1 MPIAYPYKFSD
12 WYGYDKDCVPSTGFQ
27 CTPIPDI
34 SASGACAD
42 TSRTTRYFS
51 PAASGQSR
59 PIVGNNVWQD
69 SAATTKL
76 ADGFYRYDSPNQS
89 FQVNTSGV
97 VINNSIQNC

>member
-12 WYGYDKDCVPSTGFQ
+12 WFGYDKDQVFTTDFQ

-51 PAASGQSR
+51 PSVGGQTR

-69 SAATTKL
+69 ANGTTKL